1 MGGKIANTAK
11 LGSNNS
17 GTVWSSGI
25 YYGKVVAVDSDSFP
39 GEGLIKINIPSFD
52 KNNKVFCNKI
62 GPKSLRGSEKK
73 LKRKQGIEEG
83 VSFGGVDFLGD
94 LKSNKEITNQTQI
107 NDLEK
112 TPQANPV
119 KEITND
125 SCTEVPWAFPFL
137 PKNIQILPKVGEMCL
152 VFIENIKK
160 PQLNRYWVG
169 SLISQKSK
177 LGFESSKSGGDL
189 LNTNVIPGSRVIN
202 EDISKKGDFTG
213 GFPENFDVSLMGRGN
228 ADIVLP
234 TTNEGK
240 DRLNRDGEVLI
251 RAGKFKFNKLGKL
264 ELNTKNPGFL
274 RLKTVN
280 RFGDFDDVST
290 HAMLYSDYINLVS
303 YKNSDGSSGIPFIRE
318 INPLLESDREIFR
331 FHDALSPLIRG
342 DRLVTFL
349 KLLVN
354 YVKNHNHPYPKL
366 PATNANSKPELEK
379 FDLNSLLSP
388 HIRIN

>member
-1 MGGKIANTAK
+1 MGGSGKIANISKPNVNT
-11 LGSNNS
+11 S
-17 GTVWSSGI
+17 GTIYSSGL

-39 GEGLIKINIPSFD
+39 GEGLIKINLPSFD
-52 KNNKVFCNKI
+52 KNNKVFCKKN
-62 GPKSLRGSEKK
+62 GPKSLLSSVVK
-73 LKRKQGIEEG
+73 LQRKQGSGQG
-83 VSFGGVDFLGD
+83 VIGGDNLNVD
-94 LKSNKEITNQTQI
+94 ITNQTQVDQLT
-107 NDLEK
+107 NKPETTATK
-112 TPQANPV
+112 
-119 KEITND
+119 KETND

-152 VFIENIKK
+152 VFVEDIKK

-177 LGFESSKSGGDL
+177 LGYESSASGGSL
-189 LNTNVIPGSRVIN
+189 LNKNVVPGSSRTLN
-202 EDISKKGDFTG
+202 DDISKKGGFTG
-213 GFPENFDVSLMGRGN
+213 GFPEKFDVSLMGRSN

-234 TTNEGK
+234 TSSEGK

-251 RAGKFKFNKLGKL
+251 RAGKFKFNNLGKL

-274 RLKTVN
+274 RIKTVN
-280 RFGDFDDVST
+280 RFGDFEST
-290 HAMLYSDYINLVS
+290 TTHSMLYSDYISLVS
-303 YKNSDGSSGIPFIRE
+303 YKNSDGSSGVPFIRE
-318 INPLLESDREIFR
+318 INPLLETDRELFR

-349 KLLVN
+349 ELLVD

-379 FDLNSLLSP
+379 FDLNSLLST